1 MQWRMMRN
9 GKEKREENDKK
20 KIMEKGILCLRISY
34 IPKKIFYKD
43 LVCSLT

>member
-9 GKEKREENDKK
+9 GKEKEENYKK
-20 KIMEKGILCLRISY
+20 KLEKGTLCLRISY

-43 LVCSLT
+43 LGCSLT